1 MRYAK
6 GSLVINPERDIPLLR
21 QVRNSKFV
29 SHQQLFELMKLGGF
43 DHSRN
48 SFNWRLKRLL
58 NSGNIGICPSVHGA
72 GSAVYRITKDG
83 ITLLE
88 HHGQFTAVLHSN
100 TEHLPHLSQV
110 FHSLELNAV
119 QLALARANLLAGWQ
133 SEIEIAS
140 FNTISR
146 SPYQKDYD
154 AIVDVWIGDRKVRA
168 IGHGNAV
175 ENLKGCCSHV
185 GEIEDIQYARGKI
198 AFAGDEQVAAAG
210 PAPNAGA
217 RKNRTMFAEFQR
229 VVIGAGLARIL
240 DHFSRPARG
249 QKINRN
255 RAASGRAQCAGSGH
269 GPHGRP
275 S

>member
-29 SHQQLFELMKLGGF
+29 SHHQLFELMKLGGF

-48 SFNWRLKRLL
+48 SFNWRVKRLL
-58 NSGNIGICPSVHGA
+58 DSGHVGICQSVYGA

-100 TEHLPHLSQV
+100 SEHLPHLSQV

-146 SPYQKDYD
+146 APYQKDYD
-154 AIVDVWIGDRKVRA
+154 AIVDVWIGDRKVRFA
-168 IGHGNAV
+168 LEYERI
-175 ENLKGCCSHV
+175 LKSIKQY
-185 GEIEDIQYARGKI
+185 ERIRAALEAERLIECILYLTSGMEVLVHLVHEFQSVRKRL
-198 AFAGDEQVAAAG
+198 AFAGAATFERHLLDTVVTG
-210 PAPNAGA
+210 RDGITA
-217 RKNRTMFAEFQR
+217 RFWDVLQ
-229 VVIGAGLARIL
+229 
-240 DHFSRPARG
+240 
-249 QKINRN
+249 
-255 RAASGRAQCAGSGH
+255 
-269 GPHGRP
+269 
-275 S
+275 

>member
-29 SHQQLFELMKLGGF
+29 SHHQLFELMKLGGF

-58 NSGNIGICPSVHGA
+58 DSGHISVCQGVYGA

-119 QLALARANLLAGWQ
+119 QLALARKNLLAGWQ

-154 AIVDVWIGDRKVRA
+154 AIVDVWIGDRTVRFA
-168 IGHGNAV
+168 LEYERI
-175 ENLKGCCSHV
+175 LKSLRQYERIRV
-185 GEIEDIQYARGKI
+185 ALEAERQIECVLYLTSGMEVLVHIVHEFQSVRKRL
-198 AFAGDEQVAAAG
+198 AFAGATSFERHLLDTVVTG
-210 PAPNAGA
+210 RDGITA
-217 RKNRTMFAEFQR
+217 RFWDVLQ
-229 VVIGAGLARIL
+229 
-240 DHFSRPARG
+240 
-249 QKINRN
+249 
-255 RAASGRAQCAGSGH
+255 
-269 GPHGRP
+269 
-275 S
+275 

>member
-29 SHQQLFELMKLGGF
+29 SHHQLFELMKLGGF

-48 SFNWRLKRLL
+48 SFNWRVKRLL
-58 NSGNIGICPSVHGA
+58 ESGHIGICQSVYGA
-72 GSAVYRITKDG
+72 GSAVYSITKDG

-88 HHGQFTAVLHSN
+88 HHGQFTAVLHSK

-154 AIVDVWIGDRKVRA
+154 AIVDVWIGDRKVRFA
-168 IGHGNAV
+168 LEYERI
-175 ENLKGCCSHV
+175 LKSLKQY
-185 GEIEDIQYARGKI
+185 ERIRTALEAERQIECVLYLTSGMEVLVHLVHEFQSVRKRL
-198 AFAGDEQVAAAG
+198 AFAGATTFERHLLNTVVTGRDG
-210 PAPNAGA
+210 ITA
-217 RKNRTMFAEFQR
+217 RFCDVLQ
-229 VVIGAGLARIL
+229 
-240 DHFSRPARG
+240 
-249 QKINRN
+249 
-255 RAASGRAQCAGSGH
+255 
-269 GPHGRP
+269 
-275 S
+275 

>member
-29 SHQQLFELMKLGGF
+29 SHHQLFELMKLGGF

-48 SFNWRLKRLL
+48 SFNWRVKRLL
-58 NSGNIGICPSVHGA
+58 DSGHIGICHGVYGA
-72 GSAVYRITKDG
+72 GSAVYRVAKDG
-83 ITLLE
+83 IALLE

-133 SEIEIAS
+133 SELEIAS

-154 AIVDVWIGDRKVRA
+154 AIVDVWVGDRKVRFA
-168 IGHGNAV
+168 LEYERILKSLKQYERIRAALEGERQV
-175 ENLKGCCSHV
+175 ECVLYLTSGMEVLVHLVHEFRSVRK
-185 GEIEDIQYARGKI
+185 RL
-198 AFAGDEQVAAAG
+198 AFAGAATFE
-210 PAPNAGA
+210 
-217 RKNRTMFAEFQR
+217 RHLLDT
-229 VVIGAGLARIL
+229 VVT
-240 DHFSRPARG
+240 
-249 QKINRN
+249 
-255 RAASGRAQCAGSGH
+255 GRDGNTATFWDVLQ
-269 GPHGRP
+269 
-275 S
+275 